1 MVLYLDPNGGEVT
14 KILANSYH
22 IKLSSKQT
30 DGEFTMMEGI
40 VLSGEGLHLL
50 SPAMHIHPFEHEVFY
65 VLESSCVYA
74 SRGVVHTF
82 RNINGINARPALLQ
96 FWFSPA
102 GIENYFQQVS
112 CALNQKP
119 PDLDLVMEIAKEW
132 GIDII
137 GSPNWSI
144 AG

>member
-14 KILANSYH
+14 KILANPYH

-40 VLSGEGLHLL
+40 VLSGEDLHLL
-50 SPAMHIHPFEHEVFY
+50 TPKC
-65 VLESSCVYA
+65 SCVYA
-74 SRGVVHTF
+74 PRGVVHTF

>member
-50 SPAMHIHPFEHEVFY
+50 TPKG
-65 VLESSCVYA
+65 SCVYA

-82 RNINGINARPALLQ
+82 RNINGINARPAQLQ
-96 FWFSPA
+96 FWSSPA

-112 CALNQKP
+112 YALNQKP
-119 PDLDLVMEIAKEW
+119 PDLDLVMKIAKEW